1 MRYLT
6 HLGGARA
13 TIGLALVL
21 IALGGTARTAGI
33 AMLVANASSHLAVQI
48 LKRLVQRPRPCDA
61 TGRPLA
67 LVELPDEF
75 SFPSGHTAAASS
87 VALTLVLTVPVAAL
101 LAVPLA
107 ALVAVSRVTLRVHHA
122 TDVAA
127 GALLGAG
134 GALLAHLLIA

>member
-21 IALGGTARTAGI
+21 MALGGTARGVGL
-33 AMLVANASSHLAVQI
+33 AMLIANASSHLAVQI
-48 LKRLVQRPRPCDA
+48 LKRLVHRPRPCDA

-67 LVELPDEF
+67 LVDLPDDF
-75 SFPSGHTAAASS
+75 SFPSGHSAAATS
-87 VALTLVLTVPVAAL
+87 VAFTLALTIPAAALVAVPVAAL
-101 LAVPLA
+101 VG
-107 ALVAVSRVTLRVHHA
+107 VSRVRLRVHHA

-127 GALLGAG
+127 GMLLGAG
-134 GALLAHLLIA
+134 GAVVAHLLLT

>member
-13 TIGLALVL
+13 TVGFALIL
-21 IALGGTARTAGI
+21 IAVGSTARTAGI
-33 AMLVANASSHLAVQI
+33 AMLIANASSHLAVQI

-61 TGRPLA
+61 RGRPLA

-75 SFPSGHTAAASS
+75 SFPSGHTAAATS
-87 VALTLVLTVPVAAL
+87 VALTLALTIPITGLVAI
-101 LAVPLA
+101 PLA

-134 GALLAHLLIA
+134 GALLAHLLIV